1 MLDIFKI
8 HSKKQLFQ
16 WEPIVI
22 VNEALNQVE
31 KVERSF
37 IWVNMC
43 PFERKPFIEW
53 VQKHVKS
60 VKAADSF
67 FKHRTSLFD
76 TMPAAWLYL
85 SEPE

>member
-53 VQKHVKS
+53 VRKHVKS